1 MWWRLQP
8 RAPKLQPRAPTLQ
21 LRASQVRGARPEPLR
36 KLVQEQLDAQALRR
50 EQEDAEQEEE
60 RLLRLEYE
68 QALRASPISAEDLG
82 LEESSEHQR
91 RAYYGS
97 PNNQDLGV

>member
-1 MWWRLQP
+1 MTDPNQVKDPPERP
-8 RAPKLQPRAPTLQ
+8 F
-21 LRASQVRGARPEPLR
+21 ASELKPHAFVRGARPEPLR
-36 KLVQEQLDAQALRR
+36 NLVQEQLAAQALRR

>member
-1 MWWRLQP
+1 M
-8 RAPKLQPRAPTLQ
+8 
-21 LRASQVRGARPEPLR
+21 RGARPEPLR
-36 KLVQEQLDAQALRR
+36 NLVQEQLAAQALRR